1 MALSHSNSQSGHFI
15 HLHKSPRL
23 KSFYCYSTLAC
34 ISYRLITTSIVDPSP
49 HPIAKLFTP
58 STSNSDPSIL
68 LPTTVVVFPTNPHS
82 RLSKPDLTVN
92 MRLTALVQLLLV
104 FPFTT
109 SALDASPSSTLNVT
123 VLGARHNRSTLEC
136 WALQPGFETS
146 DVAGISGSSIVGL
159 GVVDGNVS
167 FTSLPA
173 GFDGGRHNA
182 PALQ

>member
-1 MALSHSNSQSGHFI
+1 MSFSHSNSQSGHFI

-23 KSFYCYSTLAC
+23 KSCYRHSTLAC
-34 ISYRLITTSIVDPSP
+34 ISYRLIPTATVDPSP
-49 HPIAKLFTP
+49 LPIAALFTR
-58 STSNSDPSIL
+58 SNSDPSIL
-68 LPTTVVVFPTNPHS
+68 LPTTVLIFPTDPYS
-82 RLSKPDLTVN
+82 RLFKPDFTFK
-92 MRLTALVQLLLV
+92 MRLTALAQILLI
-104 FPFTT
+104 FPCTIV
-109 SALDASPSSTLNVT
+109 ALDASLGSTLNVT

-167 FTSLPA
+167 FTNLPA

>member
-1 MALSHSNSQSGHFI
+1 MAFSHSNSQSGRFI

-23 KSFYCYSTLAC
+23 KSCYRHSTLAC
-34 ISYRLITTSIVDPSP
+34 ISYRLIPTTTVDPSP
-49 HPIAKLFTP
+49 LPIAQLFTRR
-58 STSNSDPSIL
+58 NSDPSIL
-68 LPTTVVVFPTNPHS
+68 LPTTVLVFPTNPHS
-82 RLSKPDLTVN
+82 RLSKPDLTFN
-92 MRLTALVQLLLV
+92 MWLTALAKILLI

-109 SALDASPSSTLNVT
+109 SALDASLGSTLNVT

-146 DVAGISGSSIVGL
+146 NEAGIAGTSIVGL

-167 FTSLPA
+167 FTALPA